1 MSWRCLRF
9 QTAFSPGA
17 APARALEAH
26 RERCATCAAYASALE
41 RAARAARRTPEPNM
55 ADGRLGSPAS
65 EAAVPPTLPPALRER
80 LRAIPRGAAPKGDAG
95 LHGDGP
101 SMPLRLVPR
110 PPDPLP
116 GPLRERLR
124 AIAHPASPQRP
135 PLWILQARYAVA
147 ASTLLVT
154 LAGAAFGNPLD
165 HGRRLTRQVSVA
177 VSAPLARGLQAQG
190 DGREHLA
197 DLVDQRLVHW
207 RETALHR
214 LTLAGDALAD
224 GPARAG
230 AALDRILSRF
240 DFDPPATGEAA
251 NPRRDGSEGPVR
263 ENPDEP

>member
-9 QTAFSPGA
+9 RAAFSPRTT
-17 APARALEAH
+17 PAKASQAH
-26 RERCATCAAYASALE
+26 RERCPSCAAYASALE
-41 RAARAARRTPEPNM
+41 RAAQP
-55 ADGRLGSPAS
+55 AD
-65 EAAVPPTLPPALRER
+65 AAVQRPLPPALRER
-80 LRAIPRGAAPKGDAG
+80 LRAIPQGAAPKGDSR
-95 LHGDGP
+95 LDGDRPGP

-116 GPLRERLR
+116 GPLRERLL
-124 AIAHPASPQRP
+124 AIARPAPPHPHQGP
-135 PLWILQARYAVA
+135 PVWILQARYAVA

-165 HGRRLTRQVSVA
+165 HGRRLTLQVSGA
-177 VSAPLARGLQAQG
+177 VSQPLARGLRQAQG

-197 DLVDQRLVHW
+197 DLVDGRFAQW
-207 RETALHR
+207 REAALNR
-214 LTLAGDALAD
+214 LELAGDALA
-224 GPARAG
+224 GVPVRAG

-251 NPRRDGSEGPVR
+251 NPRRDGSQGPVR

>member
-9 QTAFSPGA
+9 RAAFSPGA
-17 APARALEAH
+17 TPAKASQAH
-26 RERCATCAAYASALE
+26 RERCPACAAYASALE
-41 RAARAARRTPEPNM
+41 RAAQAA
-55 ADGRLGSPAS
+55 D
-65 EAAVPPTLPPALRER
+65 AAVQRPLPPALRER
-80 LRAIPRGAAPKGDAG
+80 LRAIPRGAAPQGDASLDSG
-95 LHGDGP
+95 RPGP

-116 GPLRERLR
+116 GPLRERLL
-124 AIAHPASPQRP
+124 AIAHPAPSQRP
-135 PLWILQARYAVA
+135 PVWILQARYAVA

-165 HGRRLTRQVSVA
+165 HGRRLTLQVSGA
-177 VSAPLARGLQAQG
+177 VSEPLARGLRQAQG

-197 DLVDQRLVHW
+197 DLVDGRFAPW
-207 RETALHR
+207 RETALSR
-214 LTLAGDALAD
+214 LALASDALAE
-224 GPARAG
+224 GPVRAG

-251 NPRRDGSEGPVR
+251 NPRQDGSQGPVR